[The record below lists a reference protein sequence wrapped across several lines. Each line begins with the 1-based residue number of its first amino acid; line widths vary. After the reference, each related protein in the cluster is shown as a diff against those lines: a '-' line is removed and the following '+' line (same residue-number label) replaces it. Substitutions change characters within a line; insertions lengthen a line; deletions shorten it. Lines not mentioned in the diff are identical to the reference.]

1 MPIVSE
7 SELERRRQEILE
19 AARTCFATYGYEGAT
34 VRRLEEAS
42 GKSRG
47 AIFHHFGDK
56 ENLFLEIARADADRQ
71 AEVVAKD
78 GLIDVMRGILRDPGR
93 HEWLA
98 TRLEIASL
106 LRTDPNFRD
115 KWQHHQQSLDAAVR
129 ERLENN
135 LARDSMRT
143 DVSVDDL
150 QAFLETV
157 MDGFITRLSSG
168 EDLSNMEAVLDL
180 AEGAIRKR

>member
-19 AARTCFATYGYEGAT
+19 AARACFARYGYEGAT

-71 AEVVAKD
+71 AEVVARD
-78 GLIDVMRGILRDPGR
+78 GLIEVMRGILRDPSH

-98 TRLEIASL
+98 TRLEIASM
-106 LRTDPNFRD
+106 LRTDTTFRA
-115 KWQHHQQSLDAAVR
+115 KWQQHQESLDAAVR
-129 ERLENN
+129 ERLRSN

-143 DVSVDDL
+143 DVSVDVL
-150 QAFLETV
+150 QAFLETL

-168 EDLSNMEAVLDL
+168 QDLAEMEKVLDL
-180 AEGAIRKR
+180 AEGAIRGN